1 MLALFVIY
9 RLTLM
14 HWSFCFFSFL
24 LVIGFSYAFDV
35 SFHGCRKKMCYFH
48 ANHSSSDI
56 FLIIYHIYK
65 YICIFFCH
73 FYTVW
78 IGFSLNVVACAIWS
92 LSRSIYV
99 CCFAWIASYV
109 TRLRAAHIYP
119 MIARHTVMKWIIN
132 YGMHQ
137 VHCEWLWLSGF
148 KCNKQ
153 QQ

>member
-1 MLALFVIY
+1 MFSSEWLRYRCGILFNRIDKILHSLGDNTSPMTYDLCFGCTQLNGSFVYFFYSLLTHSVLALFVIY

-65 YICIFFCH
+65 YIYVYSFAIFIRFGS
-73 FYTVW
+73 V
-78 IGFSLNVVACAIWS
+78 LV
-92 LSRSIYV
+92 
-99 CCFAWIASYV
+99 
-109 TRLRAAHIYP
+109 
-119 MIARHTVMKWIIN
+119 
-132 YGMHQ
+132 
-137 VHCEWLWLSGF
+137 
-148 KCNKQ
+148 
-153 QQ
+153 